1 MPREENEMFHKKW
14 REKLQHLN
22 LKKSFAG
29 LILAGIL
36 FVAASCGLSY
46 AAFGARL
53 VQAKAAEQAES
64 ARKTKLPPAEEEN
77 LIIRGEED
85 DRSQEETREE
95 REHALGDSARE

>member
-1 MPREENEMFHKKW
+1 M
-14 REKLQHLN
+14 
-22 LKKSFAG
+22 
-29 LILAGIL
+29 
-36 FVAASCGLSY
+36 AASCGLSY

-53 VQAKAAEQAES
+53 VQAKAAEQTES
-64 ARKTKLPPAEEEN
+64 TRKTKLPPAEEEN